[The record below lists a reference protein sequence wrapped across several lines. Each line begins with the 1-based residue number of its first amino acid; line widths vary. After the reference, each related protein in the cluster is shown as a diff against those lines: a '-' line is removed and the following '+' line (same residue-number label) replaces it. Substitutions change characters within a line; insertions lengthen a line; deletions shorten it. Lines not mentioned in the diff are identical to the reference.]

1 MTREATI
8 EHSLDYF
15 DNGSFKNDLSK
26 LIEIPT
32 ESQVKTGVKHCLRY
46 LNFSMVPAFESMGFK
61 TKIYENPILNAGPIL
76 LATRIEGPDL
86 PTVLGYGHGDV
97 ILGFDES
104 WTKGNGPWKATQVGD
119 LLYGRGTADN
129 KSQHWINMSALRS
142 LLSIRGNLG
151 FNAKF
156 IIETSEENGSKG
168 LREVISSD
176 LSAFSVTTV
185 PTDSIDCVF

>member
-76 LATRIEGPDL
+76 LATRIEDPDL

-176 LSAFSVTTV
+176 LSAFSVTIAT
-185 PTDSIDCVF
+185 